1 MLRKILGVVL
11 GYLTMA
17 VFVFLTFTAAYL
29 AMGQDNAFQPNS
41 YDVST
46 LWLLISFILGLIGAM
61 VGGFVSALIGKDTS
75 TPKILAGIVL
85 VLGLMLAVS
94 VAMSEKSNE
103 VRSGEVSNMEAMQKA
118 QQPVWVAFLN
128 PFVGAIGVLV
138 GGNLR
143 KRKDY

>member
-1 MLRKILGVVL
+1 
-11 GYLTMA
+11 
-17 VFVFLTFTAAYL
+17 
-29 AMGQDNAFQPNS
+29 MGQDNAYQPNS

-46 LWLLISFILGLIGAM
+46 LWLIVSFILGLIGAI
-61 VGGFVSALIGKDTS
+61 VGGFVSTLIGKDTS
-75 TPKILAGIVL
+75 TPKILAGVVL

-103 VRSGEVSNMEAMQKA
+103 ARSGEVSNMEAMQKA